1 MCWQCS
7 AVDIHKGM
15 ERVHPKPMQA
25 LGDDFFSCPRRPGD
39 QYRMACRCD
48 LINLMNDPYKR
59 S

>member
-1 MCWQCS
+1 
-7 AVDIHKGM
+7 M

-25 LGDDFFSCPRRPGD
+25 LGDDFFSCPGRPGD